1 MTAVGVGTYRFDA
14 NPIINFV
21 DFEMNP
27 VINFVEYENRVISAI
42 YRNLMVKAKVV
53 LVDKTSGAQ
62 LPDPVVTISSPL
74 PNGSLR
80 MRLPDSVKPGA
91 YYLKALNGHGEFAA
105 QSAEF
110 YIS

>member
-1 MTAVGVGTYRFDA
+1 
-14 NPIINFV
+14 
-21 DFEMNP
+21 MNP

-53 LVDKTSGAQ
+53 LVNKTSGEP

-80 MRLPDSVKPGA
+80 MRLPDSVKPGT
-91 YYLKALNGHGEFAA
+91 YYLKALNGHGQHAA
-105 QSAEF
+105 QSVDFDVA
-110 YIS
+110 